1 MADSLVAAKQ
11 EYTTQL
17 CNILTPLIYKGFKS
31 IWKNCRSN
39 GKNSLKSFQEKLTSV
54 PIWNQDVID
63 NEYSRIVKETDCNW
77 LDKLIEAVFL
87 SNVKVLSTIRIG
99 KVKTIDIT
107 VPETKKFIH
116 HCYIESARRLWQD
129 PYLID
134 DREDNLTYTELKR
147 NEKRM
152 NVALAEAIEKTISNL
167 IPIQNILESYLND
180 IEEAELEIEPEPFE
194 DEEPGPDPEPD
205 TYEENND
212 HIQEKNV
219 IYSPTTEDLQN
230 QEYQADEQHQEVEN
244 SDVFMKEPEF
254 TENDNNN
261 NNYNDNDNNHNDN
274 NHITNNG
281 DINLNVTGGNNVEQ
295 ASNNFFADELQ
306 SRDVKISG
314 SGEQDTP
321 FFSDSDEEA

>member
-11 EYTTQL
+11 EYTNQL
-17 CNILTPLIYKGFKS
+17 CDILTPLLYKGFKS
-31 IWKNCRSN
+31 IWKHCRSN
-39 GKNSLKSFQEKLTSV
+39 GKNSLKSFQEKLTTV

-116 HCYIESARRLWQD
+116 HCYIEGARRLWQD

-134 DREDNLTYTELKR
+134 DREDNLSYTELKR

-152 NVALAEAIEKTISNL
+152 CVTLDDAIEKTISKL
-167 IPIQNILESYLND
+167 IPIQNILESYLTD
-180 IEEAELEIEPEPFE
+180 IEGSGELEIEPEPFE
-194 DEEPGPDPEPD
+194 DEEIEP
-205 TYEENND
+205 TEPIENND
-212 HIQEKNV
+212 DDNVQEIQEKTVN
-219 IYSPTTEDLQN
+219 YTPSTSDDYQQDQPKNDENEDI
-230 QEYQADEQHQEVEN
+230 EN
-244 SDVFMKEPEF
+244 SDVFMKEPVIS
-254 TENDNNN
+254 ENDTTN
-261 NNYNDNDNNHNDN
+261 NNYGNSNE
-274 NHITNNG
+274 
-281 DINLNVTGGNNVEQ
+281 DINLNVTSGTTVEQ
-295 ASNNFFADELQ
+295 ASTHFNNQPEIQ
-306 SRDVKISG
+306 SRDVKISN
-314 SGEQDTP
+314 SGEQETP

>member
-17 CNILTPLIYKGFKS
+17 CNILTPLIYRGFKS
-31 IWKNCRSN
+31 IWKHCRSN

-107 VPETKKFIH
+107 VPETKKFVH
-116 HCYIESARRLWQD
+116 HCYIEAARRLWQD

-152 NVALAEAIEKTISNL
+152 SVALDDAIEKTISNL

-194 DEEPGPDPEPD
+194 DEQPEPEPD
-205 TYEENND
+205 TYEDNDENNH

-219 IYSPTTEDLQN
+219 VYSPPTEDLQN
-230 QEYQADEQHQEVEN
+230 QHNENQEYEENQEVEN

-254 TENDNNN
+254 TENDNHN
-261 NNYNDNDNNHNDN
+261 NNY
-274 NHITNNG
+274 TNNNSNNGNGG

-295 ASNNFFADELQ
+295 ASNNFFSDELH
-306 SRDVKISG
+306 SKDVKISG